1 MGRGAHGP
9 PPGSSSS
16 APPELGDEETP
27 VTGACCAGVFQLAIP
42 LALYATYHSDACARE
57 VTIWYYLLFGVG
69 ALGVFIG
76 LAQLC
81 RKRPRGGGDAE
92 RSGDALTARLW
103 TGLQRLGEL
112 ALLGFAVYL
121 AFGFGRKPARFEDG
135 CASPRRLPSSSVVV
149 RPRLFHR
156 RPASSVVVVVVAR
169 FSSLLFR
176 RGARGR

>member
-1 MGRGAHGP
+1 MAEAEAAYEASEP
-9 PPGSSSS
+9 SKDVSSHPDAKAE
-16 APPELGDEETP
+16 APKLQYAEL
-27 VTGACCAGVFQLAIP
+27 VTYLELRQASKSTVYSIP

-103 TGLQRLGEL
+103 TGLQRLGE
-112 ALLGFAVYL
+112 
-121 AFGFGRKPARFEDG
+121 PAA
-135 CASPRRLPSSSVVV
+135 C
-149 RPRLFHR
+149 
-156 RPASSVVVVVVAR
+156 
-169 FSSLLFR
+169 
-176 RGARGR
+176 